1 MSLKEKII
9 ADLTT
14 AMKAKDAL
22 RLEVLRAVKSAIKMK
37 EVSGTEAATIDDTAI
52 LQLLSSLVKQ
62 RQDSIA
68 QFRQGGRDDLAQKE
82 EAEIAILQ
90 DYLPAALSESELKAI
105 VTAAIAEAG
114 AATPKDMGKV
124 MKLVTPKTTGRA
136 DGKVVSQ
143 LVQQLLAAK

>member
-1 MSLKEKII
+1 MSLKDQML

-14 AMKAKDAL
+14 AMKARDAL
-22 RLEVLRAVKSAIKMK
+22 RLEVLRAVKTAIKTK
-37 EVSGTEAATIDDTAI
+37 EVSGTEAALLDDTAV
-52 LQLLSSLVKQ
+52 LQIITSLVKQ
-62 RQDSIA
+62 RQDSVV
-68 QFRQGGRDDLAQKE
+68 QFRQGGREDLALKE

-90 DYLPAALSESELKAI
+90 GYLPAALSETELKSMI
-105 VTAAIAEAG
+105 TAAIAEAG

-143 LVQQLLAAK
+143 LVQQMLAGK